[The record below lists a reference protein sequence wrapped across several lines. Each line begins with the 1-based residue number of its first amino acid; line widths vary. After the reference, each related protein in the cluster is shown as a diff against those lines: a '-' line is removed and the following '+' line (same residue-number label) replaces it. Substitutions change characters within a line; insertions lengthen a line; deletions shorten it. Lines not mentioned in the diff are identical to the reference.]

1 MKDEIKVKQGKVS
14 RAQGKAFE
22 VRTRADLESKGWIV
36 DRWNN
41 QVEFEEA
48 TKNIV
53 DMGKKDFPMMAKGI
67 KYGKLTPAKA
77 KWNNFTKSMMMGNGG
92 FPDFIAFRKHP
103 GFNVK
108 FNQYEVIGIEA
119 KMNGE
124 LDREEKEK
132 CKWLLDNGVFSQI
145 FIAEKTKV
153 KNKVVIVYHDFKMKY
168 YRFYGSK
175 D

>member
-1 MKDEIKVKQGKVS
+1 
-14 RAQGKAFE
+14 
-22 VRTRADLESKGWIV
+22 
-36 DRWNN
+36 
-41 QVEFEEA
+41 
-48 TKNIV
+48 
-53 DMGKKDFPMMAKGI
+53 
-67 KYGKLTPAKA
+67 
-77 KWNNFTKSMMMGNGG
+77 
-92 FPDFIAFRKHP
+92 
-103 GFNVK
+103 
-108 FNQYEVIGIEA
+108 
-119 KMNGE
+119 MNGE